1 MQLFGTMMMFLTHEK
16 TEWFAVYFQQVTHLS
31 EGDKVQDIPASHTL
45 HRAMRYKCLTI
56 SSEEGIFQSVKDSPL

>member
-1 MQLFGTMMMFLTHEK
+1 MQLFGTMVMFLTHEK

-56 SSEEGIFQSVKDSPL
+56 SSEVGIFQRVKDSPL